1 VKELKSELGGSL
13 EDTIVA
19 CLTPLEEF
27 YAKELNYA
35 MSGFGFVVSDNILIE
50 ILCTLDSDMI
60 SEVMEAY
67 SKSILCNDDIYTKYR
82 ANKNSH
88 E

>member
-60 SEVMEAY
+60 TEVMAAY
-67 SKSILCNDDIYTKYR
+67 SKSIKHGNMF
-82 ANKNSH
+82 
-88 E
+88 

>member
-60 SEVMEAY
+60 TEVMAAY
-67 SKSILCNDDIYTKYR
+67 SKSIKHGNMFNIKYYNS
-82 ANKNSH
+82 NKNLP
-88 E
+88 